1 MAGKTLFR
9 TVAIGYVREER
20 DGLKDKRD
28 LTASEQSVGST
39 DGKLLRGDL
48 KGRRILAKL
57 TEQDSSYRPAKDLLK
72 GIGEE
77 LDQRSRFRGTLTLRR
92 IVAETGEGWQKTT
105 QVKVRGT

>member
-1 MAGKTLFR
+1 M
-9 TVAIGYVREER
+9 REER
-20 DGLKDKRD
+20 DGLKDKQD
-28 LTASEQSVGST
+28 LTDSEQSVGST

-48 KGRRILAKL
+48 KGRRILAKP

-77 LDQRSRFRGTLTLRR
+77 LDQRSRFRGTLTLSR
-92 IVAETGEGWQKTT
+92 IVAKTGEGWQKTT